1 MRLRRF
7 HLNRRASVSVASRNR
22 EVLQCC
28 SSPSQA
34 RRSRRSSSTSATMES
49 IGREPAEPFETSAQI
64 SVKIA
69 CIYQGAALSK
79 DVHLFAP
86 SAADQHA
93 HSHGKP

>member
-1 MRLRRF
+1 
-7 HLNRRASVSVASRNR
+7 
-22 EVLQCC
+22 
-28 SSPSQA
+28 
-34 RRSRRSSSTSATMES
+34 MES

-64 SVKIA
+64 SVKIV